1 MRAGQHGLACHRGEV
16 SLRAWRWPMSNSHR
30 GPGLRGRRTEQA
42 ALDRLLTEVRAGQSR
57 VLVLRGEAGVGK
69 TVLLDYLQE
78 RAPECRVVRAAGVES
93 EMELPFAVLHQLCAP
108 LLNSLARMPG
118 PQSDALSTAF
128 GLGAGAAPDRF
139 IVSLAVLGLLSG
151 VAEERPLVCLV
162 DDAQWLDRASA
173 QALAFVARRLLA
185 ESVAMVFSL
194 RDPSELRELTGLPEL
209 VLTGLNNADARAL
222 LESVVPGRLDERVR
236 DTIVAETRG
245 NPLAL
250 VELPRGLTAAEL
262 AGGFGLPDTLPL
274 ANRIEQSF
282 HRQLRS
288 LPAETQRLL
297 LTAAAEPVGD
307 AALLWRASEQ
317 LGVSADAAL
326 PAEASGLI
334 EFGARVRF
342 RHPLVRAAAYRAAP
356 LADQRRVHRAL
367 AEVTDPDADPDRRA
381 WHRAQAA
388 AGLDEAVADDL
399 ERSADRARYRGGVAA
414 AAAFLERATELTP
427 DPARRAARA
436 LAAAQAKF
444 EAAAPDTADE
454 LLSMAEL
461 GPLDDMQ
468 RAWAARLRAQIA
480 FVRSR
485 GSDAPALFLKA
496 AKAFEGLDDG
506 LARETYLEA
515 FGAAMFA
522 GRLGGRSGVPEVAEA
537 ARAAPP
543 GPQPARPSDLLLD
556 GMAAR
561 HLEHQAAEARFSVG
575 ARAGVPTLQRALE
588 ALRRENPRTKDEI
601 MRLLRLSPMAQ
612 SMAVHE
618 LWEYEGWRE
627 LSTRSVRLARE
638 AGALAALPVLL
649 VYLAGVHVFAG
660 EFVAAAALFEEG
672 DAITAATGNAP
683 MRYAALFLAAW
694 QGEESSAVQL
704 IDAAVEDAT
713 ARGEGRVLGMA
724 GYVTAVLNNGLG
736 HYPAAL
742 AGARLACEHDDLGY
756 FNWSLA
762 ELVEAGLRSGAV
774 EEAAVAL
781 RQLEG
786 RTRASGTDWAL
797 GVLAR
802 SKALLSDGH
811 AAESLYREAIERL
824 ERGGIVI
831 HLARAHLLYGEWLR
845 RVNRRHDGRE
855 HLRIAYQTFSGI
867 GAEAF
872 AERTRGELLA
882 TGEVVRKR
890 TVETRNVLTAQESQ
904 IVRLAAV
911 RHTNPEIASQLFI
924 SPRTVEYHLR
934 KVFTK
939 LGVSSRRELPAALRQ
954 LEGAMSPQ

>member
-1 MRAGQHGLACHRGEV
+1 
-16 SLRAWRWPMSNSHR
+16 MSNRHS

-42 ALDRLLTEVRAGQSR
+42 ALDRLLAEVRAARSQA
-57 VLVLRGEAGVGK
+57 LVLRGEAGVGK
-69 TVLLDYLQE
+69 TALLDYTQG
-78 RAPECRVVRAAGVES
+78 RAAGCRVVRAAGVES

-108 LLNSLARMPG
+108 LLASLAHLPR
-118 PQSDALSTAF
+118 PQSNALSTAF

-139 IVSLAVLGLLSG
+139 MVSLAVLGLLS
-151 VAEERPLVCLV
+151 VAAEDRPLVCLV

-194 RDPSELRELTGLPEL
+194 REPNEDGDLTGLPEL
-209 VLTGLNNADARAL
+209 LVRGLSDADARAL
-222 LESVVPGRLDERVR
+222 LDSVVPGRLDEHVR
-236 DTIVAETRG
+236 DRIVAETRG

-297 LTAAAEPVGD
+297 LAAAAEPVGD
-307 AALLWRASEQ
+307 AALLWRATEQ
-317 LGVSADAAL
+317 LGLSAEAAV
-326 PAEASGLI
+326 PAEASGLV

-342 RHPLVRAAAYRAAP
+342 RHPLVRAVAYQAAP
-356 LADQRRVHRAL
+356 LPDQRRVHLVL

-388 AGLDEAVADDL
+388 TGLDEAVADDL
-399 ERSADRARYRGGVAA
+399 ERSAERARYRGGVAA

-444 EAAAPDTADE
+444 EVAAPDTADE

-461 GPLDDMQ
+461 GPLGDVQ
-468 RAWAARLRAQIA
+468 RARAARLRAQIA
-480 FVRSR
+480 FARSR
-485 GSDAPALFLKA
+485 GSDAPALLLKA

-522 GRLGGRSGVPEVAEA
+522 GRLGVRPGVREVAEA
-537 ARAAPP
+537 ARTAPP
-543 GPQPARPSDLLLD
+543 GPQPARPGDLLLD
-556 GMAAR
+556 GMATR
-561 HLEHQAAEARFSVG
+561 YLEHQAVEAGSSAG
-575 ARAGVPTLQRALE
+575 AREGLAILRRALE
-588 ALRRENPRTKDEI
+588 ALRRENPRTKDDI

-627 LSTRSVRLARE
+627 LSRRSVRLARE
-638 AGALAALPVLL
+638 AGALVALPGLL
-649 VYLAGVHVFAG
+649 VYLAGVHVYDG
-660 EFVAAAALFEEG
+660 EFAAAAALIEEA

-683 MRYAALFLAAW
+683 MRYAAVFLVAW
-694 QGEESSAVQL
+694 RGEESSAVKL
-704 IDAAVEDAT
+704 IDAASKDAA
-713 ARGEGRVLGMA
+713 ARGEGRILGMA

-736 HYPAAL
+736 RYPAAL

-762 ELVEAGLRSGAV
+762 ELVEAGVRSGAA
-774 EEAAVAL
+774 EEAAAAL

-802 SKALLSDGH
+802 SKALMSDGH
-811 AAESLYREAIERL
+811 AAESLYREAVERL
-824 ERGGIVI
+824 GRGRIVI
-831 HLARAHLLYGEWLR
+831 QLARAHLLYGEWLR
-845 RVNRRHDGRE
+845 RVNRRHDARGQ
-855 HLRIAYQTFSGI
+855 LRIAYQTFSSM
-867 GAEAF
+867 GAQAF
-872 AERTRGELLA
+872 AERAHGELLA
-882 TGEVVRKR
+882 TGETVRKR
-890 TVETRNVLTAQESQ
+890 TVKTRDVLTAQESQ
-904 IVRLAAV
+904 IVRLAAE

-939 LGVSSRRELPAALRQ
+939 LGVSSRRELPAALQ
-954 LEGAMSPQ
+954 LLDGAMSPP

>member
-1 MRAGQHGLACHRGEV
+1 MSDSHSGL
-16 SLRAWRWPMSNSHR
+16 
-30 GPGLRGRRTEQA
+30 GLRGRRTEQA
-42 ALDRLLTEVRAGQSR
+42 ALDRLLAEVRAGRSQA
-57 VLVLRGEAGVGK
+57 LVLRGEAGVGK
-69 TVLLDYLQE
+69 TVLLDYTHD
-78 RAPECRVVRAAGVES
+78 RASGCRVVRAAGVES

-108 LLNSLARMPG
+108 MLASLAHLPR
-118 PQSDALSTAF
+118 PQSDALGTAF
-128 GLGAGAAPDRF
+128 GLGAGTAPDRF
-139 IVSLAVLGLLSG
+139 MVSLAVLGLLSA
-151 VAEERPLVCLV
+151 VAEDRPLVCLV
-162 DDAQWLDRASA
+162 NDAQWLDRASA

-185 ESVAMVFSL
+185 ESVAMVFSV
-194 RDPSELRELTGLPEL
+194 REPSQDRELTGLPEL
-209 VLTGLNNADARAL
+209 LVTGLSDADARAL

-236 DTIVAETRG
+236 DRIVAETRG

-262 AGGFGLPDTLPL
+262 AGGFGLPDPLPL

-288 LPAETQRLL
+288 LPAEAQRLL
-297 LTAAAEPVGD
+297 LTAAAEPIGD
-307 AALLWRASEQ
+307 AALLWRATEQ
-317 LGVSADAAL
+317 LGVSADAAV

-334 EFGARVRF
+334 EFGTRVRF

-356 LADQRRVHRAL
+356 LPDQRRVHRAL

-388 AGLDEAVADDL
+388 TGLDEAVADDL
-399 ERSADRARYRGGVAA
+399 ERSADRARDRGGVAA
-414 AAAFLERATELTP
+414 AAAFLERAAELTP

-444 EAAAPDTADE
+444 EAAAPDTAGE
-454 LLSMAEL
+454 LLSVAEL
-461 GPLDDMQ
+461 GPLDDVQ
-468 RAWAARLRAQIA
+468 RARAARLRAQIA
-480 FVRSR
+480 FARSR
-485 GSDAPALFLKA
+485 GSDAPALLLKA

-522 GRLGGRSGVPEVAEA
+522 GRLGVRPGVREVAEA
-537 ARAAPP
+537 ARGAPP
-543 GPQPARPSDLLLD
+543 GPQARPSDLLLD
-556 GMAAR
+556 GMTAR
-561 HLEHQAAEARFSVG
+561 YLEHQAVEAGSGAG
-575 ARAGVPTLQRALE
+575 AREGVATLQRALE
-588 ALRRENPRTKDEI
+588 ALRRENPRTKDDV
-601 MRLLRLSPMAQ
+601 MRLLRLSPIAQ

-627 LSTRSVRLARE
+627 LSSRSVRLARE
-638 AGALAALPVLL
+638 AGALTALPGLL
-649 VYLAGVHVFAG
+649 VYLAGVHVYDGQFA
-660 EFVAAAALFEEG
+660 AAAALIEEA

-683 MRYAALFLAAW
+683 MRYAAVFLVAW
-694 QGEESSAVQL
+694 RGEESSAVKL
-704 IDAAVEDAT
+704 IDAAIKDAA
-713 ARGEGRVLGMA
+713 ARGEGRILGMA

-736 HYPAAL
+736 RYPAAL

-774 EEAAVAL
+774 EEATAAL

-797 GVLAR
+797 GVLVR

-824 ERGGIVI
+824 GRGRIVI

-845 RVNRRHDGRE
+845 RVNRRHDARE
-855 HLRIAYQTFSGI
+855 HLRIAYQTFSSI
-867 GAEAF
+867 GAQAF
-872 AERTRGELLA
+872 AGRAHGELLA
-882 TGEVVRKR
+882 TGETVRKR
-890 TVETRNVLTAQESQ
+890 TVTTHDVLTAQESQ
-904 IVRLAAV
+904 IVRLAAE

-924 SPRTVEYHLR
+924 SPRTVEYHLH
-934 KVFTK
+934 KVFAK
-939 LGVSSRRELPAALRQ
+939 LGVSSRRELPAALRL
-954 LEGAMSPQ
+954 LEGAVSPP

>member
-1 MRAGQHGLACHRGEV
+1 
-16 SLRAWRWPMSNSHR
+16 
-30 GPGLRGRRTEQA
+30 
-42 ALDRLLTEVRAGQSR
+42 
-57 VLVLRGEAGVGK
+57 
-69 TVLLDYLQE
+69 
-78 RAPECRVVRAAGVES
+78 
-93 EMELPFAVLHQLCAP
+93 
-108 LLNSLARMPG
+108 
-118 PQSDALSTAF
+118 
-128 GLGAGAAPDRF
+128 
-139 IVSLAVLGLLSG
+139 VLGLLSV
-151 VAEERPLVCLV
+151 VAEERPLVCLI
-162 DDAQWLDRASA
+162 DDSQWLDQASA

-194 RDPSELRELTGLPEL
+194 REPIEVRELTGLPEL
-209 VLTGLNNADARAL
+209 VLTGLNDADARAL

-236 DTIVAETRG
+236 DRIVAETRG

-282 HRQLRS
+282 RRQLRS

-307 AALLWRASEQ
+307 AVLLWRASEQ

-326 PAEASGLI
+326 PAEALGLI
-334 EFGARVRF
+334 EFGPRVRF

-356 LADQRRVHRAL
+356 PPDQRRVHHAL
-367 AEVTDPDADPDRRA
+367 AEVTDPEADPDRRA
-381 WHRAQAA
+381 WHRAQATT
-388 AGLDEAVADDL
+388 GLDEAVADDL

-427 DPARRAARA
+427 DPVRRAARA

-454 LLSMAEL
+454 LLSLAEL
-461 GPLDDMQ
+461 GPLDDIQ
-468 RAWAARLRAQIA
+468 RARAARLRAQIA
-480 FVRSR
+480 FARSR
-485 GSDAPALFLKA
+485 GSDATALFLDA

-522 GRLGGRSGVPEVAEA
+522 GRLGGQHGLQEAADA

-543 GPQPARPSDLLLD
+543 GSQPAQPSDLLLD
-556 GMAAR
+556 GMAMR
-561 HLEHQAAEARFSVG
+561 HLEHQAVEARFSEG

-618 LWEYEGWRE
+618 LWEYEGWRD

-638 AGALAALPVLL
+638 AGALAVLPGLL

-660 EFVAAAALFEEG
+660 EFAAAAALFEEA
-672 DAITAATGNAP
+672 DAITEATGNAP

-694 QGEESSAVQL
+694 RGEEFSAAQL
-704 IDAAVEDAT
+704 IDAAIEDAT

-736 HYPAAL
+736 RYPAAL

-762 ELVEAGLRSGAV
+762 ELVEAGVRSDAA
-774 EEAAVAL
+774 EEAAAAPW
-781 RQLEG
+781 QLEG

-882 TGEVVRKR
+882 TGEAVRKR
-890 TVETRNVLTAQESQ
+890 TAETRNVLTAQESQ
-904 IVRLAAV
+904 IVRLAAE
-911 RHTNPEIASQLFI
+911 RQTNPEIASQLFI
-924 SPRTVEYHLR
+924 SPRTVEYHLH

-954 LEGAMSPQ
+954 LEGAMSPP